1 MGIFQADMRKSDFV
15 RPAAAALVKGECEVI
30 EDVLTFAENDA
41 AIGID
46 VTRVFKCVQCRAD
59 KKQGTSEDI
68 KQGQRLFVD
77 LADDHVSPTKGAGML
92 FCGWSK
98 EDADGSDENVWLE
111 FDGTQ
116 TTLY

>member
-15 RPAAAALVKGECEVI
+15 RPAAAAIVKGECEMV

-41 AIGID
+41 AITID

-59 KKQGTSEDI
+59 KKVGTAEDI
-68 KQGQRLFVD
+68 LQGQRLFVD
-77 LADDHVSPTKGAGML
+77 LTDDHVSATKGVGYL
-92 FCGWSK
+92 FCGWAK
-98 EDADGSDENVWLE
+98 EDADGSDETVWME
-111 FDGTQ
+111 FDGTF